1 MKNKCNNLCNFF
13 PTVIQLSVSY
23 KNLIYN
29 IEDGYA
35 IFILLQMVSASWHMQ
50 SVLQISEYQN
60 MQICTDLNLCSRYHL
75 LTATYTGRAGSHFMW
90 INDCKGATKFW
101 TFYHITSFIAEKSDC
116 LLFPMHIQCYM
127 SVLPHSVWAV
137 LPWLL
142 ESPILAL

>member
-60 MQICTDLNLCSRYHL
+60 MQICTDLNLCSSAHL
-75 LTATYTGRAGSHFMW
+75 WYLNIKLNIQIPPTDSHLHW
-90 INDCKGATKFW
+90 
-101 TFYHITSFIAEKSDC
+101 KSWKPFHVDK
-116 LLFPMHIQCYM
+116 
-127 SVLPHSVWAV
+127 
-137 LPWLL
+137 WLQRCN
-142 ESPILAL
+142 